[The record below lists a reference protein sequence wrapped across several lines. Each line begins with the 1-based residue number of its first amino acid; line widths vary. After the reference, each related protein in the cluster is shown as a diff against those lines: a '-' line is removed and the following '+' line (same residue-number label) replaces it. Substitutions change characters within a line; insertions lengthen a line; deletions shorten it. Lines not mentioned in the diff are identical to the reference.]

1 MAEEKKF
8 VEQITSQE
16 KDFAKWYTDVC
27 LKAELCSYSGVKGFV
42 VIRPYGWAIW
52 ENIMNDVDARLK
64 AMGVTNV
71 AMPVLIPE
79 HLLLKEKEHVEGFAP
94 ECAWVTCGGDD
105 ILEDRLAV
113 RPTSETVF
121 CDYWRDVVKSYR
133 DLPQLLCQWCS
144 VVRWEKETRPFLR
157 TREFF
162 WHEGHTLH
170 ATPEES
176 LKFTLDILYMYES
189 VIQDDIAIPVI
200 KGKKTDRERFAG
212 AQATYTVESIMKDGK
227 SLQSGTSHDFG
238 DNFAKAF
245 DIKYLDK
252 NNKLTYA
259 TETSWAISSRII
271 GALIMV
277 HGDDRGLK
285 VPPHIAPIQVRVVPI
300 RMKDENNVKVA
311 TELYDKLKKAGIKA
325 DIDLTDKT
333 PGYKFSECEMKGIP
347 IRLEIGPKDI
357 ENNKCVLVRRDNN
370 EKIEVS
376 LDNVEREIK
385 ALLEKIQKNMFDA
398 AKKFLDTHVD
408 KATTKDELISKMN
421 EKTRFVKAMH
431 CGDEACEEAFKDET
445 GISSRCIPFEQEHI
459 SDKCVVC
466 GKPAKYEV
474 IWGKSY

>member
-1 MAEEKKF
+1 MEEKKL

-52 ENIMNDVDARLK
+52 ENVLLNVDARLK
-64 AMGVTNV
+64 KMGVTNV
-71 AMPVLIPE
+71 AMPLLIPE
-79 HLLLKEKEHVEGFAP
+79 HLLVKEKDHVEGFAP
-94 ECAWVTCGGDD
+94 ECAWVSAGGDD

-121 CDYWRDVVKSYR
+121 CDYWHDAVKSYR
-133 DLPQLLCQWCS
+133 DLPQLLCQWGS

-176 LKFTLDILYMYES
+176 LKFTLDILYMYEDF
-189 VIQDDIAIPVI
+189 IQNDVAIPVL
-200 KGKKTDRERFAG
+200 KGKKTDREKFAG

-227 SLQSGTSHDFG
+227 ALQSGTSHDFG

-245 DIKYLDK
+245 DIRYLDK

-285 VPPHIAPIQVRVVPI
+285 VPPHIAPIKARIIPI
-300 RMKDENNVKVA
+300 RMKDEKNVEEALKLYNRLKDKGYKV
-311 TELYDKLKKAGIKA
+311 
-325 DIDLTDKT
+325 DIDTSDKT
-333 PGYKFSECEMKGIP
+333 PGYKFSDCEMKGIP
-347 IRLEIGPKDI
+347 LRIELGPKDI
-357 ENNKCVLVRRDNN
+357 EKGVCTFVRRDNN
-370 EKIEVS
+370 EKFEVK
-376 LDNVEREIK
+376 LDDVEKEIDIT
-385 ALLEKIQKNMFDA
+385 LEKIQKNMFDV
-398 AKKFLDTHVD
+398 AKKFLDDHIDT
-408 KATTKDELISKMN
+408 ALTKEELVSKMN
-421 EKTRFVKAMH
+421 EKKGFIKAMH
-431 CGDEACEEAFKDET
+431 CGSEECEEAFKDET
-445 GISSRCIPFEQEHI
+445 GISSRCIPMEQEKL
-459 SDKCVVC
+459 SDKCAIC
-466 GKPAKYEV
+466 GKPAKYEI